1 MDRLTVRAACDKFI
15 RNAFKKNRK
24 IRGFCPKR
32 REGVIS
38 ETQFLHTFKLG
49 LLSEEGGG
57 QNLNSQICMQILLT
71 KHLKRCPFLTLS

>member
-1 MDRLTVRAACDKFI
+1 MRMKGDPKMILGTPS
-15 RNAFKKNRK
+15 KKNSK
-24 IRGFCPKR
+24 IWGFCPKR

-57 QNLNSQICMQILLT
+57 
-71 KHLKRCPFLTLS
+71 

>member
-1 MDRLTVRAACDKFI
+1 MTVDETSNHLINDFQKNI
-15 RNAFKKNRK
+15 RDGFKNNSK
-24 IRGFCPKR
+24 IWGFCPKR

-57 QNLNSQICMQILLT
+57 
-71 KHLKRCPFLTLS
+71 

>member
-15 RNAFKKNRK
+15 RNALKKNRK
-24 IRGFCPKR
+24 IWGFCPKR

-57 QNLNSQICMQILLT
+57 
-71 KHLKRCPFLTLS
+71 